1 MKQKL
6 AEKAKMEDVANQVC
20 RIQGHRIGVLQVQK
34 PNQVPPN
41 PKDAFYRKTV
51 PVEKVICLAC
61 GATLEE
67 IRGEE

>member
-6 AEKAKMEDVANQVC
+6 SEKAKMEDVANVVC
-20 RIQGHRIGVLQVQK
+20 RLHGHRIGVLQVWK
-34 PNQVPPN
+34 PNQVPPD

-51 PVEKVICLAC
+51 QVEKVLCLAC